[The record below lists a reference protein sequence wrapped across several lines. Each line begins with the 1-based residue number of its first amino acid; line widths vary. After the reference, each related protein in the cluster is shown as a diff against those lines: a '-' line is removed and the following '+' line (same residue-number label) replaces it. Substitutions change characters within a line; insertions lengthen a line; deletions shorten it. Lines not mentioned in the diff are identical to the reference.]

1 MQIAPRLATMV
12 LRELADV
19 VAKPLSIIFEKSWQ
33 SSEVPSDWRQGNITP
48 IFKKVDPGNDRP
60 VSLTSVPGII
70 MEQILLE
77 AMSKHTEDSEGK
89 SCLTTLVAF
98 YDGATASVDKG
109 RATDALYLDF
119 CKAFGT
125 VPHNIL
131 ASQLEGDGFDGW
143 TIRWTRT
150 WPDGCIQRVTVNGS
164 TSKWKPVTSGVP
176 QGSVLGPIL
185 FNIFMTDV
193 ASGIEC
199 TLSKVADD
207 TKLSGAVDTLEGRDA
222 IQRDLDRLE
231 KRARAIL
238 MKFHKAKRKVLHPGL
253 GDERIEGSPAEK
265 DLGIL
270 VDEKLD
276 VSWQRAL
283 AAQKANRILGRVKS
297 SVASR
302 SREAIL
308 PLYSALVRPH
318 LEYCV
323 QLWGPQYEKDMDLL
337 ERVQRRATKTGGETL
352 ENGLPREVV
361 DAPSLEAFK
370 VRLGGALSNLINKT
384 SLQESQAPEAR
395 GKVWSKEDV
404 PLVEEDLVREYLSK
418 PDVQGQERGPRELQA
433 GQPPLDPC
441 EGDGAANPG
450 NRFQAR
456 EGQDRS
462 SHHGFTK
469 GESCLTDLI
478 TFYDETTGL
487 VDEGGAAD
495 IVYLAFGKAFDT
507 VSRKIL
513 IEKLMKYG
521 LDEQTVGW
529 VENWLNS
536 WAQRVV
542 IGGMKPSWR
551 PVTSGVPRGS
561 IPGLI
566 LFNVLINDLD
576 DGEFADDTKLGGVA
590 DTPEGCAAI
599 QRDLDRLEKWAGR
612 SLVRFSKGKRVRD

>member
-1 MQIAPRLATMV
+1 MQIAPRLATILSHGV

-77 AMSKHTEDSEGK
+77 AMSKHTEDSEHGFTKGK

-238 MKFHKAKRKVLHPGL
+238 MKFHKAKRKVLHLGRGSPQYQYRL
-253 GDERIEGSPAEK
+253 GDERIESSPAEK

-337 ERVQRRATKTGGETL
+337 ERVQRRATKTVRGLEHLSYDERLRRREGSGETL
-352 ENGLPREVV
+352 L
-361 DAPSLEAFK
+361 
-370 VRLGGALSNLINKT
+370 
-384 SLQESQAPEAR
+384 
-395 GKVWSKEDV
+395 
-404 PLVEEDLVREYLSK
+404 
-418 PDVQGQERGPRELQA
+418 
-433 GQPPLDPC
+433 
-441 EGDGAANPG
+441 
-450 NRFQAR
+450 
-456 EGQDRS
+456 
-462 SHHGFTK
+462 
-469 GESCLTDLI
+469 
-478 TFYDETTGL
+478 
-487 VDEGGAAD
+487 
-495 IVYLAFGKAFDT
+495 
-507 VSRKIL
+507 
-513 IEKLMKYG
+513 
-521 LDEQTVGW
+521 
-529 VENWLNS
+529 
-536 WAQRVV
+536 
-542 IGGMKPSWR
+542 R
-551 PVTSGVPRGS
+551 P
-561 IPGLI
+561 
-566 LFNVLINDLD
+566 FN
-576 DGEFADDTKLGGVA
+576 T
-590 DTPEGCAAI
+590 
-599 QRDLDRLEKWAGR
+599 
-612 SLVRFSKGKRVRD
+612 

>member
-1 MQIAPRLATMV
+1 MGPPWETALGDKGAEGSWQLFKDVFRRAQELSIPTRKKSGKEGRRPAWLSKDLLVELKRKKETHSEWKQGHASWEEYRDAARVCRDGTRKAKAQLELNLARDVKNHKKGFYRV

-33 SSEVPSDWRQGNITP
+33 SSEVPSDWRKGNITP

-77 AMSKHTEDSEGK
+77 AMSKHTEDSE
-89 SCLTTLVAF
+89 
-98 YDGATASVDKG
+98 
-109 RATDALYLDF
+109 
-119 CKAFGT
+119 
-125 VPHNIL
+125 
-131 ASQLEGDGFDGW
+131 
-143 TIRWTRT
+143 
-150 WPDGCIQRVTVNGS
+150 
-164 TSKWKPVTSGVP
+164 KPVTSGVP

-238 MKFHKAKRKVLHPGL
+238 MKFHKAKRKVLHLGRGSPQYQYRL
-253 GDERIEGSPAEK
+253 GDERIESSPAEK

-337 ERVQRRATKTGGETL
+337 ERVQRRATKTVRGLEHLSYDERLRRREGSGETL
-352 ENGLPREVV
+352 L
-361 DAPSLEAFK
+361 
-370 VRLGGALSNLINKT
+370 
-384 SLQESQAPEAR
+384 
-395 GKVWSKEDV
+395 
-404 PLVEEDLVREYLSK
+404 
-418 PDVQGQERGPRELQA
+418 
-433 GQPPLDPC
+433 
-441 EGDGAANPG
+441 
-450 NRFQAR
+450 
-456 EGQDRS
+456 
-462 SHHGFTK
+462 
-469 GESCLTDLI
+469 
-478 TFYDETTGL
+478 
-487 VDEGGAAD
+487 
-495 IVYLAFGKAFDT
+495 
-507 VSRKIL
+507 
-513 IEKLMKYG
+513 
-521 LDEQTVGW
+521 
-529 VENWLNS
+529 
-536 WAQRVV
+536 
-542 IGGMKPSWR
+542 R
-551 PVTSGVPRGS
+551 P
-561 IPGLI
+561 
-566 LFNVLINDLD
+566 FN
-576 DGEFADDTKLGGVA
+576 T
-590 DTPEGCAAI
+590 
-599 QRDLDRLEKWAGR
+599 
-612 SLVRFSKGKRVRD
+612 

>member
-1 MQIAPRLATMV
+1 MGPPWETALGDKGAEGSWQLFK
-12 LRELADV
+12 DV
-19 VAKPLSIIFEKSWQ
+19 FRRAQELSIPTRKKSGKEGRRPAWL
-33 SSEVPSDWRQGNITP
+33 SKDLLVELKR
-48 IFKKVDPGNDRP
+48 KKE
-60 VSLTSVPGII
+60 TH
-70 MEQILLE
+70 M
-77 AMSKHTEDSEGK
+77 
-89 SCLTTLVAF
+89 AF

-238 MKFHKAKRKVLHPGL
+238 MKFHKAKRKVLHPG
-253 GDERIEGSPAEK
+253 
-265 DLGIL
+265 
-270 VDEKLD
+270 
-276 VSWQRAL
+276 
-283 AAQKANRILGRVKS
+283 
-297 SVASR
+297 
-302 SREAIL
+302 
-308 PLYSALVRPH
+308 
-318 LEYCV
+318 
-323 QLWGPQYEKDMDLL
+323 
-337 ERVQRRATKTGGETL
+337 
-352 ENGLPREVV
+352 
-361 DAPSLEAFK
+361 
-370 VRLGGALSNLINKT
+370 KT

-478 TFYDETTGL
+478 TFYDEMTGL

-551 PVTSGVPRGS
+551 PVTSGTDCTLS
-561 IPGLI
+561 
-566 LFNVLINDLD
+566 
-576 DGEFADDTKLGGVA
+576 EFADDTKLGGVA

-612 SLVRFSKGKRVRD
+612 SLVRFSKGKCKVLHLGRNNPMHQYMLEADRLESSFAEKDVGGSWWTPKLNMSRQCGLAAKAAKDILSPI

>member
-33 SSEVPSDWRQGNITP
+33 SSEVPSDWRKGNITP

-77 AMSKHTEDSEGK
+77 AMSKHTEDSEHGFTKGK

-238 MKFHKAKRKVLHPGL
+238 MKFHKAKRKYRL

-337 ERVQRRATKTGGETL
+337 ERVQRRATKTVRGLEHLSYDERLRRREGSGETL
-352 ENGLPREVV
+352 L
-361 DAPSLEAFK
+361 
-370 VRLGGALSNLINKT
+370 
-384 SLQESQAPEAR
+384 
-395 GKVWSKEDV
+395 
-404 PLVEEDLVREYLSK
+404 
-418 PDVQGQERGPRELQA
+418 
-433 GQPPLDPC
+433 
-441 EGDGAANPG
+441 
-450 NRFQAR
+450 
-456 EGQDRS
+456 
-462 SHHGFTK
+462 
-469 GESCLTDLI
+469 
-478 TFYDETTGL
+478 
-487 VDEGGAAD
+487 
-495 IVYLAFGKAFDT
+495 
-507 VSRKIL
+507 
-513 IEKLMKYG
+513 
-521 LDEQTVGW
+521 
-529 VENWLNS
+529 
-536 WAQRVV
+536 
-542 IGGMKPSWR
+542 R
-551 PVTSGVPRGS
+551 P
-561 IPGLI
+561 
-566 LFNVLINDLD
+566 FN
-576 DGEFADDTKLGGVA
+576 T
-590 DTPEGCAAI
+590 
-599 QRDLDRLEKWAGR
+599 
-612 SLVRFSKGKRVRD
+612 

>member
-77 AMSKHTEDSEGK
+77 AMSKHTEDSEHGFTKGK

-238 MKFHKAKRKVLHPGL
+238 MKFHKAKRKVLHLGRGSPQYQYRL
-253 GDERIEGSPAEK
+253 GDERIESSPAEK

-337 ERVQRRATKTGGETL
+337 ERVQRRATKTVRGLEHLSYDERLRRREGSGETL
-352 ENGLPREVV
+352 L
-361 DAPSLEAFK
+361 
-370 VRLGGALSNLINKT
+370 
-384 SLQESQAPEAR
+384 
-395 GKVWSKEDV
+395 
-404 PLVEEDLVREYLSK
+404 
-418 PDVQGQERGPRELQA
+418 
-433 GQPPLDPC
+433 
-441 EGDGAANPG
+441 
-450 NRFQAR
+450 
-456 EGQDRS
+456 
-462 SHHGFTK
+462 
-469 GESCLTDLI
+469 
-478 TFYDETTGL
+478 
-487 VDEGGAAD
+487 
-495 IVYLAFGKAFDT
+495 
-507 VSRKIL
+507 
-513 IEKLMKYG
+513 
-521 LDEQTVGW
+521 
-529 VENWLNS
+529 
-536 WAQRVV
+536 
-542 IGGMKPSWR
+542 R
-551 PVTSGVPRGS
+551 P
-561 IPGLI
+561 
-566 LFNVLINDLD
+566 FN
-576 DGEFADDTKLGGVA
+576 T
-590 DTPEGCAAI
+590 
-599 QRDLDRLEKWAGR
+599 
-612 SLVRFSKGKRVRD
+612 

>member
-33 SSEVPSDWRQGNITP
+33 SSEVPSDWRKGNITP

-77 AMSKHTEDSEGK
+77 AMSKHTEDSEHGFTKGK

-238 MKFHKAKRKVLHPGL
+238 MKFHKAKRKVLHLGRGSPQYQYRL
-253 GDERIEGSPAEK
+253 GDERIESSPAEK

-337 ERVQRRATKTGGETL
+337 ERVQRRATKTVRGLEHLSYDERLRRREGSGETL
-352 ENGLPREVV
+352 L
-361 DAPSLEAFK
+361 
-370 VRLGGALSNLINKT
+370 
-384 SLQESQAPEAR
+384 
-395 GKVWSKEDV
+395 
-404 PLVEEDLVREYLSK
+404 
-418 PDVQGQERGPRELQA
+418 
-433 GQPPLDPC
+433 
-441 EGDGAANPG
+441 
-450 NRFQAR
+450 
-456 EGQDRS
+456 
-462 SHHGFTK
+462 
-469 GESCLTDLI
+469 
-478 TFYDETTGL
+478 
-487 VDEGGAAD
+487 
-495 IVYLAFGKAFDT
+495 
-507 VSRKIL
+507 
-513 IEKLMKYG
+513 
-521 LDEQTVGW
+521 
-529 VENWLNS
+529 
-536 WAQRVV
+536 
-542 IGGMKPSWR
+542 R
-551 PVTSGVPRGS
+551 P
-561 IPGLI
+561 
-566 LFNVLINDLD
+566 FN
-576 DGEFADDTKLGGVA
+576 T
-590 DTPEGCAAI
+590 
-599 QRDLDRLEKWAGR
+599 
-612 SLVRFSKGKRVRD
+612 